1 MSTLLPFRTPTHR
14 DPLTAADAV
23 AAVAAEQADVSEADH
38 RLARP
43 VMDAIVESHLARLIA
58 PTAIGG
64 DAADPVTLVRVIET
78 VARADTS
85 AGWCLA
91 IGMGVNHLSGYY
103 PYEAARALYRDLDRL
118 GAGVFA
124 PSGRAVPDGDGYRVT
139 GRWSF
144 ASGCQHAAVQLG
156 GVMVADANG
165 TVTMPPTVKLAAMA
179 STQVA
184 VHETWDTAGMRG
196 TGSHDVSARRRRRRA
211 RPAAE
216 LHRPAVGRRPH
227 LPGAP
232 LRHPRSLP
240 GRGALGRRPRR
251 ARRRGGRCGARPR
264 APRRRAH
271 PRVTRRRSCAPAGLR
286 SGRGGT
292 AGGTCA
298 AARDAREPAPPGPRG
313 PPPPALGGGVG
324 GAGVHRD
331 DGGRRAG
338 HRHGRSPDRVGL
350 GPAWCSARAGAAA
363 TPTPCAT
370 TRSSP
375 SPALPS
381 PGSWRASRPRP
392 TRTSSASTADLTIR
406 PGRPARHHRARR
418 PTGPPGRGTG
428 SARREPAPVGTSAP
442 SRPGLI
448 GAPRHRNPFEDPPLD
463 DRATRSS
470 VPRPFVRGYRQA
482 CQGRPGGGAEATS
495 ERQPVRFV
503 QACGWLPSPS

>member
-1 MSTLLPFRTPTHR
+1 MSTLLPIRTPTPR

-103 PYEAARALYRDLDRL
+103 PYEAARALYRNLDRL

-179 STQVA
+179 STQVV

-196 TGSHDVSARRRRRRA
+196 TGSHDVSALDVVVAPDQLLSFTDRPWADDPIFRVPPFTILGPCLAAVPLGVGRAALDVAASAAVHDHEHPPVGRIRGSLGDDRALQQAFGQAEVALRAARALLLETLESQQHRALEGRPLRRSEVA
-211 RPAAE
+211 LVGLACTETMAAAE
-216 LHRPAVGRRPH
+216 QAIDTAARQIGSGSARHGAV
-227 LPGAP
+227 LE
-232 LRHPRSLP
+232 
-240 GRGALGRRPRR
+240 R
-251 ARRRGGRCGARPR
+251 ARRDADTMRH
-264 APRRRAH
+264 H
-271 PRVTRRRSCAPAGLR
+271 PVFSVAG
-286 SGRGGT
+286 
-292 AGGTCA
+292 
-298 AARDAREPAPPGPRG
+298 
-313 PPPPALGGGVG
+313 PALARQL
-324 GAGVHRD
+324 AGI
-331 DGGRRAG
+331 
-338 HRHGRSPDRVGL
+338 
-350 GPAWCSARAGAAA
+350 
-363 TPTPCAT
+363 PTEAYPY
-370 TRSSP
+370 
-375 SPALPS
+375 
-381 PGSWRASRPRP
+381 
-392 TRTSSASTADLTIR
+392 
-406 PGRPARHHRARR
+406 
-418 PTGPPGRGTG
+418 
-428 SARREPAPVGTSAP
+428 
-442 SRPGLI
+442 LI
-448 GAPRHRNPFEDPPLD
+448 GLD
-463 DRATRSS
+463 
-470 VPRPFVRGYRQA
+470 G
-482 CQGRPGGGAEATS
+482 
-495 ERQPVRFV
+495 
-503 QACGWLPSPS
+503 

>member
-23 AAVAAEQADVSEADH
+23 AAVAADQADVSEADH

-196 TGSHDVSARRRRRRA
+196 TGSHDVSARDVVVA
-211 RPAAE
+211 PDQLLSFTDRPWADDPIFRVPPFAILGPCLAAVP
-216 LHRPAVGRRPH
+216 LGVGRAALDVAAAAAVH
-227 LPGAP
+227 DHE
-232 LRHPRSLP
+232 HP
-240 GRGALGRRPRR
+240 A
-251 ARRRGGRCGARPR
+251 C
-264 APRRRAH
+264 RAH

-286 SGRGGT
+286 SGRGGA

-350 GPAWCSARAGAAA
+350 GPAWSQARAGA
-363 TPTPCAT
+363 P
-370 TRSSP
+370 
-375 SPALPS
+375 
-381 PGSWRASRPRP
+381 
-392 TRTSSASTADLTIR
+392 
-406 PGRPARHHRARR
+406 
-418 PTGPPGRGTG
+418 
-428 SARREPAPVGTSAP
+428 
-442 SRPGLI
+442 
-448 GAPRHRNPFEDPPLD
+448 
-463 DRATRSS
+463 
-470 VPRPFVRGYRQA
+470 
-482 CQGRPGGGAEATS
+482 
-495 ERQPVRFV
+495 
-503 QACGWLPSPS
+503 